1 MKSLLGLLIA
11 AVGGI
16 GAMIVAF
23 VPQLGIAVL
32 ARLGKVTPLRR
43 ALGLLGWLI
52 IWREWR
58 RKPSLGRGLALLPG
72 TLFALQSQFLEPRR
86 IFVDLVD
93 PPHVTAE
100 KAGLVETAVI
110 LGALIGEQPHAW
122 THANLVPRHL
132 INDVIGQMP
141 VLAAY

>member
-1 MKSLLGLLIA
+1 MRLLLGVLIA
-11 AVGGI
+11 AIGGVGPLF
-16 GAMIVAF
+16 VAF
-23 VPQLGIAVL
+23 VPRLGIGVL
-32 ARLGKVTPLRR
+32 ARLGKISPLRR
-43 ALGLLGWLI
+43 SLGVLGWLI
-52 IWREWR
+52 VWREWQR
-58 RKPSLGRGLALLPG
+58 APSPGRGLALLPG
-72 TLFALQSQFLEPRR
+72 TLFALLAQFLEPRR

-110 LGALIGEQPHAW
+110 LGAIIGEQPHAW
-122 THANLVPRHL
+122 TYANLVPRHL

>member
-1 MKSLLGLLIA
+1 MKTVLGMLIA

-16 GAMIVAF
+16 GALIVAF
-23 VPQLGIAVL
+23 VPQLGIGVL

-43 ALGLLGWLI
+43 TLGVLGWLL

-72 TLFALQSQFLEPRR
+72 TVFALQAQFLEARR

-93 PPHVTAE
+93 PPHAPAKRVNLA
-100 KAGLVETAVI
+100 ETAVI

>member
-1 MKSLLGLLIA
+1 MKSLLGVLMA

-16 GAMIVAF
+16 GALIVAF
-23 VPQLGIAVL
+23 VPQLDIGVL
-32 ARLGKVTPLRR
+32 ARLGKVNPLRR
-43 ALGLLGWLI
+43 SLGVLGWLI

-58 RKPSLGRGLALLPG
+58 RTPSLGRGLALLPG
-72 TLFALQSQFLEPRR
+72 TLFALQAQFLEPRR

-93 PPHVTAE
+93 PPHVTAAR
-100 KAGLVETAVI
+100 AGLVETAVV
-110 LGALIGEQPHAW
+110 LGAIVGQQPHAW

>member
-43 ALGLLGWLI
+43 TLGVLGWLI

>member
-58 RKPSLGRGLALLPG
+58 RKPSLRRGLALLPG